1 MEFLL
6 LLIENYNPFIDI
18 NNAEFDLILEN
29 ES

>member
-6 LLIENYNPFIDI
+6 FLIEDYNLFIDI

-29 ES
+29 EP